1 MDLIFVLAG
10 FAALG
15 VIVVFVVVAV
25 VQILTQPFLHP
36 LVRLAWVVAAIA
48 FPVLGP
54 VAWFA
59 LRDRTPQT
67 TCLPRR

>member
-1 MDLIFVLAG
+1 MELVFVLAG
-10 FAALG
+10 FAALI
-15 VIVVFVVVAV
+15 VIGVFVAVAI
-25 VQILTQPFLHP
+25 VQILKQPFLHP

-59 LRDRTPQT
+59 LGDRRPLM
-67 TCLPRR
+67 TCLPPR